1 VLAILSSR
9 ADRLIWGAVA
19 ILIAVVLGRALK
31 VIAGRLGERRPSEEH
46 ELQQL
51 RTRETAIVL
60 VATAIPYA
68 TAIVVLIVL
77 ASIFLPVAVLG
88 GSAFLAIV
96 LGFAAQR
103 FLMDIV
109 AGILIGFE
117 RWYAVGDFLMLEPTK
132 ASGIVEQFG
141 LRTTVLQ
148 SLNGDLVYVP
158 NSQIIA
164 AIRSPRGYR
173 RYSIELITSDADAAQ
188 RAIEGVGRR
197 GPAGEARFLRPPT
210 SSRCVSWGRGP
221 GLFAVVPMCLRRWS
235 GSRRTCWST
244 RSRPSFRKRCCS
256 QTDRLHARPGRSG
269 AIPAPSARELR
280 RSLALVGL
288 LVPNR

>member
-1 VLAILSSR
+1 MLAILSSR

-19 ILIAVVLGRALK
+19 ILIAVVLGRTLK

-117 RWYAVGDFLMLEPTK
+117 RWDAVGDFLMLEPTK
-132 ASGIVEQFG
+132 ASSSACER
-141 LRTTVLQ
+141 LC
-148 SLNGDLVYVP
+148 
-158 NSQIIA
+158 
-164 AIRSPRGYR
+164 
-173 RYSIELITSDADAAQ
+173 
-188 RAIEGVGRR
+188 
-197 GPAGEARFLRPPT
+197 
-210 SSRCVSWGRGP
+210 SSR
-221 GLFAVVPMCLRRWS
+221 
-235 GSRRTCWST
+235 
-244 RSRPSFRKRCCS
+244 
-256 QTDRLHARPGRSG
+256 
-269 AIPAPSARELR
+269 
-280 RSLALVGL
+280 
-288 LVPNR
+288 